1 MEECARRLIEDGC
14 AVVAVSAGA
23 RGAFVLSA
31 ERERLAAGG
40 ATLASVASTWASTAE
55 WVPAEVPRTMISTNG
70 AGDAAT
76 AGLIYGL
83 VRGMALARRRE
94 LAAQFA
100 AASIAGERPSAEQAR
115 AWAADKLGES
125 IASG

>member
-1 MEECARRLIEDGC
+1 M
-14 AVVAVSAGA
+14 
-23 RGAFVLSA
+23 LSA

-76 AGLIYGL
+76 AGLLYGL
-83 VRGMALARRRE
+83 AHGLALGPSAR
-94 LAAQFA
+94 LAARFA
-100 AASIAGERPSAEQAR
+100 AASIAGERPSAEEAR
-115 AWAADKLGES
+115 AWAAELSDQRMV
-125 IASG
+125 